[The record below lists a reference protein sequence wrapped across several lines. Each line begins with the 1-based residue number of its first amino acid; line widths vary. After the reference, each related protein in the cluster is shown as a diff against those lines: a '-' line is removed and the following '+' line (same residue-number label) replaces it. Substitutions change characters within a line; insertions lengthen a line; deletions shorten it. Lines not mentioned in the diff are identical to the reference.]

1 MPKSTTSFPE
11 ATGIYD
17 SGTVIPGRSFIWHEL
32 ADHLLLNTG
41 SRPHIV

>member
-11 ATGIYD
+11 AAGIYA
-17 SGTVIPGRSFIWHEL
+17 SGKAIPGRSFIWHEL
-32 ADHLLLNTG
+32 GDDLLLNTG

>member
-17 SGTVIPGRSFIWHEL
+17 SGTVIPGRSSYGTNSAIIY
-32 ADHLLLNTG
+32 
-41 SRPHIV
+41 S